1 MKTFFSNKYFVSLL
15 WVLSLLLVGL
25 CCGGWFNRQIVDL
38 KWEYKY
44 AWIRWP
50 DGTNEKIEI
59 KKWMDYEQS
68 DMIQVIDKNDKVY
81 LTHSC
86 NVVLISK

>member
-1 MKTFFSNKYFVSLL
+1 MFWL
-15 WVLSLLLVGL
+15 LSLVLVAL
-25 CCGGWFNRQIVDL
+25 CCSGFFNKQIVDL
-38 KWEYKY
+38 KWEFRQ

-50 DGTNEKIEI
+50 DGTSTKLEI
-59 KKWMDYEQS
+59 KKWNDYGQS
-68 DMIQVIDKNDKVY
+68 DMLQVIDKDDKVY

>member
-1 MKTFFSNKYFVSLL
+1 MKTFFSNKYFFSMF

-44 AWIRWP
+44 AWIR
-50 DGTNEKIEI
+50 
-59 KKWMDYEQS
+59 
-68 DMIQVIDKNDKVY
+68 
-81 LTHSC
+81 
-86 NVVLISK
+86 